1 MKHVSLIF
9 LTVFA
14 SAQLAQACSSYRSNK
29 KARTQPAPVASP
41 VVQTARPATVAPWAR
56 LIKPAVVASPV
67 VPGQVYKD
75 LKPVIVAPL
84 VLPIVLPQVVPAA
97 SPASSVSSTPRSGSS
112 SPIPFIKAYTIEE
125 QKKSALIREE
135 LKENLA
141 LKPLG
146 SKRTE
151 DEQFKLLSLI
161 IGAHN
166 QGRSSLDLMVDHHKM
181 ELEKAQ

>member
-97 SPASSVSSTPRSGSS
+97 SPASSVSSTSRSGSS
-112 SPIPFIKAYTIEE
+112 SPIPFIKAYRVEE

-135 LKENLA
+135 LKERERYKGFTHCHRY
-141 LKPLG
+141 LKIL
-146 SKRTE
+146 T
-151 DEQFKLLSLI
+151 EQFTFSGSIWMVFQVEHEKL
-161 IGAHN
+161 
-166 QGRSSLDLMVDHHKM
+166 VT
-181 ELEKAQ
+181 